1 VLFNG
6 RAILERL
13 DGNVYDG
20 GITEVIRENSIMCD
34 NRMCIL

>member
-20 GITEVIRENSIMCD
+20 GITEV
-34 NRMCIL
+34 L